1 MGGPTGGGGAVLLL
15 CAAVCQECSIL
26 LFQLQTAPVLA
37 NNSASGM
44 GTYRLGNYRTIS
56 PSMLPPSPPPLVSLP
71 PPPLL
76 SQEFDQLRTQQ
87 SPSLDPGLVSA
98 PSDSLSAAH
107 AKARAAVDVLMLT
120 DAPLLY
126 PPGALAAAALRSG
139 LRSANLSCQ
148 QFLKHIAAKGAAV
161 TAAGGTAAAA
171 VGNGVPGV
179 SAADAEQHHQQLLGT
194 LAAIDQLAAQQG
206 PVTTGAVQTKAAE
219 IDLRVR
225 KWKKNLAA
233 AAAGRSTVS
242 TPAA

>member
-1 MGGPTGGGGAVLLL
+1 MV
-15 CAAVCQECSIL
+15 
-26 LFQLQTAPVLA
+26 
-37 NNSASGM
+37 
-44 GTYRLGNYRTIS
+44 TYRLATTGHF
-56 PSMLPPSPPPLVSLP
+56 PHPAPACVPPSP
-71 PPPLL
+71 L

-87 SPSLDPGLVSA
+87 SPSLDPGLLSA

-107 AKARAAVDVLMLT
+107 AKGRAAVDVLMLT

-139 LRSANLSCQ
+139 FRSANLSCQ

-179 SAADAEQHHQQLLGT
+179 SAADAEHHHQQLLGT

-206 PVTTGAVQTKAAE
+206 PVSTAALQTKAAE
-219 IDLRVR
+219 IDRTVK
-225 KWKKNLAA
+225 KWKKNVAA
-233 AAAGRSTVS
+233 AASGRSTVS
-242 TPAA
+242 TPAADL